1 MRCPFCEKEDTKVI
15 DSRLLEDNSI
25 RRRRL
30 CEACNK
36 RFTTYERLEQPE
48 IIVVKKNDTVEP
60 YDKNKIKKGIVSAC
74 TKRPI
79 SVEDI
84 DRIVNEVEQE
94 IFADNEKKIKSVDIG
109 EIILQKLKTVD
120 EVAYI
125 RFASVYRNF
134 KEVDNFGEEVKNI
147 KKK

>member
-15 DSRLLEDNSI
+15 DSRLLDDNSI

-30 CEACNK
+30 CESCNK

-48 IIVVKKNDTVEP
+48 IIVVKKNNTVEA
-60 YDKNKIKKGIVSAC
+60 YDKNKIKKGIISAC

-79 SVEDI
+79 SVEEI
-84 DRIVNEVEQE
+84 DRIVNEVESE
-94 IFADNEKKIKSVDIG
+94 IFSDNEKKIKSVDIG
-109 EIILQKLKTVD
+109 EKILQKLKAVD

-134 KEVDNFGEEVKNI
+134 KEVDSFGEEVENI

>member
-15 DSRLLEDNSI
+15 DSRLLDDNSI

-48 IIVVKKNDTVEP
+48 IIVVKKNETVEP
-60 YDKNKIKKGIVSAC
+60 YDRNKIKKGIVSAC

-79 SVEDI
+79 SVEEI

>member
-15 DSRLLEDNSI
+15 DSRLLDDNSI

-36 RFTTYERLEQPE
+36 RSTTYERLEQPE

-60 YDKNKIKKGIVSAC
+60 YDRNKIKKGIVSAC

-79 SVEDI
+79 SVEEI

>member
-15 DSRLLEDNSI
+15 DSRLLDDNSI

-30 CEACNK
+30 CEGCNK

-48 IIVVKKNDTVEP
+48 IIVIKKNNTVEP
-60 YDKNKIKKGIVSAC
+60 YDKNKIKKGIISAC

-79 SVEDI
+79 SVEEI

-94 IFADNEKKIKSVDIG
+94 IFSDNEKKIKSIDIG

>member
-1 MRCPFCEKEDTKVI
+1 MRCPFCGKEDTKVI
-15 DSRLLEDNSI
+15 DSRLLDDNSI

-30 CEACNK
+30 CEECNK

-48 IIVVKKNDTVEP
+48 IIVVKKNNTVET
-60 YDKNKIKKGIVSAC
+60 YDKSKIKKGIVQAC
-74 TKRPI
+74 TKRPV
-79 SVEDI
+79 SVEEI
-84 DRIVNEVEQE
+84 DRIVNEVETE
-94 IFADNEKKIKSVDIG
+94 VFANNEKKVRSVDIG
-109 EIILQKLKTVD
+109 ELILQKLKALD

-134 KEVDNFGEEVKNI
+134 KEVDNFGEEVENI

>member
-15 DSRLLEDNSI
+15 DSRLLDDNSI

-30 CEACNK
+30 CESCNK

-48 IIVVKKNDTVEP
+48 IIVVKKNNTVEA
-60 YDKNKIKKGIVSAC
+60 YDKNKIKKGIISAC

-79 SVEDI
+79 SVEEI
-84 DRIVNEVEQE
+84 DRIVNEVETE
-94 IFADNEKKIKSVDIG
+94 IFSDNEKKIKSVDIG
-109 EIILQKLKTVD
+109 EKILQKLKAVD

-134 KEVDNFGEEVKNI
+134 KEVDSFGEEVENI

>member
-1 MRCPFCEKEDTKVI
+1 MRCPFCGKEDTKVI
-15 DSRLLEDNSI
+15 DSRLLDDNSI

-30 CEACNK
+30 CEECNK

-48 IIVVKKNDTVEP
+48 IIVVKKNNTVET
-60 YDKNKIKKGIVSAC
+60 YDKSKIKKGIVQAC
-74 TKRPI
+74 TKRPV
-79 SVEDI
+79 SVEEI
-84 DRIVNEVEQE
+84 DRIVNEVETE
-94 IFADNEKKIKSVDIG
+94 IFANNEKKVRSVDIG
-109 EIILQKLKTVD
+109 ELILQKLKALD

-134 KEVDNFGEEVKNI
+134 KEVDNFGEEVENI

>member
-1 MRCPFCEKEDTKVI
+1 MRCPFCGKEDTKVI
-15 DSRLLEDNSI
+15 DSRLLDDNSI

-30 CEACNK
+30 CEECNK

-48 IIVVKKNDTVEP
+48 IIVVKKNNIVET
-60 YDKNKIKKGIVSAC
+60 YDKSKIKKGIVQAC
-74 TKRPI
+74 TKRPV
-79 SVEDI
+79 SVEEI
-84 DRIVNEVEQE
+84 DRIVNEVETE
-94 IFADNEKKIKSVDIG
+94 VFANNEKKVRSVDIG
-109 EIILQKLKTVD
+109 ELILQKLKALD

-134 KEVDNFGEEVKNI
+134 KEVDNFGEEVENI

>member
-1 MRCPFCEKEDTKVI
+1 MRCPFCGKEDTKVI

-30 CEACNK
+30 CEQCNK
-36 RFTTYERLEQPE
+36 RFTTYEKLEQPE
-48 IIVVKKNDTVEP
+48 IIVVKKNNTVET
-60 YDKNKIKKGIVSAC
+60 YDKSKIKKGIIQAC
-74 TKRPI
+74 TKRPV
-79 SVEDI
+79 SVEEI
-84 DRIVNEVEQE
+84 DRIVNEVETE
-94 IFADNEKKIKSVDIG
+94 IFADNEKKVRSVDIG
-109 EIILQKLKTVD
+109 EKILQKLKAVD

-134 KEVDNFGEEVKNI
+134 KEVDNFGEEVENI

>member
-15 DSRLLEDNSI
+15 DSRLLDDNSI

-60 YDKNKIKKGIVSAC
+60 YDRNKIKKGIVSAC

-79 SVEDI
+79 SVEEI

>member
-1 MRCPFCEKEDTKVI
+1 LRCPFCEKEDTKVI
-15 DSRLLEDNSI
+15 DSRLLDDNSI

-60 YDKNKIKKGIVSAC
+60 YDRNKIKKGIVSAC

-79 SVEDI
+79 SVEEI